1 MRRHL
6 GTLLK
11 LAIGLSLI
19 VFVLTRID
27 MAAVGAK
34 LSAANGWLVVLG
46 LLLFWLAMTIN
57 AVKWWVLLR
66 AQSISIPF
74 LALLEYTFVGFFFN
88 NVLPAN
94 IGGDVMR
101 GWGLARY
108 TDRTA
113 VATASVVLDRL
124 IGLSTY
130 MIVAAIASVV
140 TVGLTGRQ
148 DLRILVWVAGAAA
161 AALLMLG
168 AVLLSRRLRR
178 LADRLLAASFL
189 RVLLPYWRPLS
200 QAFEVYRSQ
209 QRALALAFGI
219 ALLGFSSTALVNYV
233 LSESL
238 GGGISLLHIFLFNP
252 LIALV
257 LIVPVSIG
265 GLGLNQIAYP
275 FFYRLV
281 GVPEPH
287 SFGLS
292 LFVQA
297 TQIVCSLPGAV
308 LWLRWR
314 RQTPNAVPATD
325 HAAKM
330 PH

>member
-1 MRRHL
+1 VRKHI
-6 GTLLK
+6 GTIVK
-11 LAIGLSLI
+11 LVIGLGLI
-19 VFVLTRID
+19 AFVLTRLD
-27 MAAVGAK
+27 FASVSAK
-34 LSAANGWLVVLG
+34 LTSANMWLVGLG

-66 AQSISIPF
+66 AQDIEIPF
-74 LALLEYTFVGFFFN
+74 IALLEYTFVGFFFN

-113 VATASVVLDRL
+113 AAAASVVLDRL

-130 MIVAAIASVV
+130 MIVAAIASVI
-140 TVGLTGRQ
+140 TVVLTGRQ
-148 DLRILVWVAGAAA
+148 DLQILAWASGGMATV
-161 AALLMLG
+161 LLMLG
-168 AVLLSRRLRR
+168 VVLLSRRLRSV
-178 LADRLLAASFL
+178 LDHLLTTSFL
-189 RVLLPYWRPLS
+189 RPLLAYWQPLS
-200 QAFEVYRSQ
+200 QAFEAYRFKY
-209 QRALALAFGI
+209 RALLVAFGV
-219 ALLGFSSTALVNYV
+219 ALLGITSTSLVNYV

-257 LIVPVSIG
+257 LIVPISIG
-265 GLGLNQIAYP
+265 GLGLNQVAYP

-281 GVPEPH
+281 GVPEAH
-287 SFGLS
+287 AFGLS

-297 TQIVCSLPGAV
+297 VQIVCSLPGAL

-314 RQTPNAVPATD
+314 RRDQAAPGREPD
-325 HAAKM
+325 HAV
-330 PH
+330 

>member
-1 MRRHL
+1 MRQHFS
-6 GTLLK
+6 TLLK
-11 LAIGLSLI
+11 LIIGLGLI
-19 VFVLTRID
+19 AFVLSRVDITT
-27 MAAVGAK
+27 VSAK
-34 LSAANGWLVVLG
+34 LTSANLWLVGLG

-66 AQSISIPF
+66 AQDIAIPF
-74 LALLEYTFVGFFFN
+74 LSLLQYTFVGFFFN

-113 VATASVVLDRL
+113 AAAASVVLDRL
-124 IGLSTY
+124 IGLSAY
-130 MIVAAIASVV
+130 MIVAAISALI
-140 TVGLTGRQ
+140 TVLVTGRS
-148 DLRILVWVAGAAA
+148 DLKVLVWAAA
-161 AALLMLG
+161 AASFSLLVLG
-168 AVLLSRRLRR
+168 AILLSRHLRR
-178 LADRLLAASFL
+178 WFDGLLSHTFL
-189 RVLLPYWRPLS
+189 RFLLPYWRPLS
-200 QAFEVYRSQ
+200 QAFEVYRFQ
-209 QRALALAFGI
+209 YRALLLAFGI
-219 ALLGFSSTALVNYV
+219 GLLGITSTSLVNYT

-257 LIVPVSIG
+257 LIIPISIG
-265 GLGLNQIAYP
+265 GLGLNQVAYP

-281 GVPEPH
+281 GVPEAH
-287 SFGLS
+287 AFGLS

-297 TQIVCSLPGAV
+297 AQIICSLPGAL

-314 RQTPNAVPATD
+314 RDAKLVPMAEND
-325 HAAKM
+325 HGD
-330 PH
+330 